1 MKISSN
7 TFDAQGYWTRPLVD
21 YTPCIEDL
29 ALFDQNG
36 YDLTPIEIAYSR
48 VNLADVKQ
56 HRTHRTA
63 IKSPWFTQEP
73 VGVGAHLNHSLLF
86 ERKAYHGLAR
96 EQLSAWA
103 VKLPLLHKLLAMR
116 AKWGLDFSMDYV
128 DHLGNTFELLHW
140 EWDSFDYHQVEA
152 VRARVEPVLVSID
165 WEDAAH
171 ALLARKDEWHH
182 LDFFAQSDYKCRYFG
197 VPKEQFKMVLW
208 R

>member
-1 MKISSN
+1 MKLAANKFN
-7 TFDAQGYWTRPLVD
+7 TEGYWTCPLVN
-21 YTPCIEDL
+21 YQPIISDL
-29 ALFDQNG
+29 DLFDQNG
-36 YDLTPIEIAYSR
+36 YDLTALEQRYSQ
-48 VNLADVKQ
+48 VNSTPV
-56 HRTHRTA
+56 HRHRAHRTA

-96 EQLSAWA
+96 EQLVSWA
-103 VKLPLLHKLLAMR
+103 VELPLLHKLLAMR

-128 DHLGNTFELLHW
+128 DHAGNTFELLHW
-140 EWDSFDYHQVEA
+140 EWDSFDYSQVEA
-152 VRARVEPVLVSID
+152 VRARVEPVLLAID

-208 R
+208 N